1 MSALEQLFSNEPDLT
16 NGDATPQSEAGLE
29 GNHASDAE
37 LVEAL
42 TDFAGELAAIS
53 DLSHLSALLAERAI
67 SLVGAD
73 AGVVFL
79 ETRPLSTQDETLHL
93 VVPLRM
99 KDEEL
104 GVLIVERH
112 PSTAKG
118 DTEACA
124 PPFTH
129 EEKQRLKLLA
139 NIAAIAVAN
148 IRRAHMVHRRAS
160 WRDRALDVLQEIGR
174 VMGSTLELVPLM
186 RRIISAA
193 AHALHAEAGM
203 LALLDGSNSLTL
215 RAVTGAIPRDLI
227 GTQLETEQSLI
238 GWVIRHGRAELV
250 TDPSTDP
257 RVSSGHPAIPVGFVP
272 RALLAAP
279 LVTKGR
285 VIGAVEIA
293 NKRDDV
299 FNQEDLHLLEA
310 LAVPAAAAIENAR
323 LYERLLGQ
331 AMQHETV
338 VRVSKALSSAVD
350 VETILQ
356 EVVESALL
364 AIPAAFTAVVHLLDT
379 ATGKLRPHCHAGRP
393 AWEIKKQK
401 ITMNQGIVEH
411 AFATRQ
417 FVNVGDVL
425 NDPRYTPGPGRVVC
439 HSMMVAT
446 LIVEG
451 KPLGTLGVNGL
462 DRDTFSAEDEQ
473 MLRSLAAQAA
483 VVLRNAQLF
492 AQAEQRAAELEI
504 ANRHLQDLARRKTQF
519 VQNTSHELR
528 TPLTFLR
535 GYLEMFQN
543 DELGPL
549 SEEQKSA
556 IDILNR
562 KCQQLVDL
570 VNDIT
575 SLIDIELRAK
585 DIQSLNLVDLVARS
599 VSAQDRRCQQAGIA
613 VETQWPDDPVIVKG
627 DQYRLTQVFNHL
639 LDNAIKFSPDG
650 GRIQVRIWIE
660 QDDAHVQVADQG
672 IGILPEEQDLIFD
685 LFYQVDGSTT
695 RRFEGTGLGLAIVK
709 ETVEAHRGTVQ
720 VDSSGIEGEGST
732 FTVVLPLTKE
742 NDAQNEI

>member
-16 NGDATPQSEAGLE
+16 NGDATPRSEAGIK
-29 GNHASDAE
+29 HVRSSDGE
-37 LVEAL
+37 LIKTL
-42 TDFAGELAAIS
+42 TDFAVELAAIS
-53 DLSHLSALLAERAI
+53 DLSRLSALLAERAV

-79 ETRPLSTQDETLHL
+79 ETRPLSTQDETLRL
-93 VVPLRM
+93 LVPLRM

-104 GVLIVERH
+104 GVLIVERQ
-112 PSTAKG
+112 PGATQSDG
-118 DTEACA
+118 EACA

-129 EEKQRLKLLA
+129 EEKQRLELLA

-148 IRRAHMVHRRAS
+148 IRRAQTVHRRAS

-186 RRIISAA
+186 RRIINAT
-193 AHALHAEAGM
+193 AHALHAEAGL
-203 LALLDGSNSLTL
+203 LALLDGSDSLTL

-227 GTQLETEQSLI
+227 GTQLETGQSLI

-257 RVSSGHPAIPVGFVP
+257 RVPSGHLATGVDFVP

-285 VIGAVEIA
+285 VIGAIEIA
-293 NKRDDV
+293 NKRDGPFD
-299 FNQEDLHLLEA
+299 QEDLHLLEA

-338 VRVSKALSSAVD
+338 IRVSKALSSAVD

-364 AIPAAFTAVVHLLDT
+364 AIPSAFTAVVHLLDK
-379 ATGKLRPHCHAGRP
+379 ATGELRLHCYAGRP
-393 AWEIKKQK
+393 AWEVKKQQ
-401 ITMNQGIVEH
+401 ITMDRGIVEH
-411 AFATRQ
+411 AFAARQ

-425 NDPRYTPGPGRVVC
+425 NDPRYTPGSGRVVC
-439 HSMMVAT
+439 RSMMVAT

-451 KPLGTLGVNGL
+451 RPLGTLGVNGV
-462 DRDTFSAEDEQ
+462 DRDTFSPEDEQ
-473 MLRSLAAQAA
+473 MLRALAAQAA

-556 IDILNR
+556 IDLLNR

-585 DIQSLNLVDLVARS
+585 DIKSVNLVDLVAYS

-627 DQYRLTQVFNHL
+627 DQHRLTQVFNHL
-639 LDNAIKFSPDG
+639 LDNAIKFSPNG
-650 GRIQVRIWIE
+650 GRVQVRIWSE
-660 QDDAHVQVADQG
+660 QDDACVSVADQG
-672 IGILPEEQDLIFD
+672 IGILPEEQNLIFD

-709 ETVEAHRGTVQ
+709 ETVEAHRGRVQ
-720 VDSSGIEGEGST
+720 VNSSGIEGEGST

-742 NDAQNEI
+742 NDLQNEI